1 MVIKFYYDVEE
12 HKNIELRSEEVQEV
26 MGEIPSWIIRSGI
39 SLLFII
45 VIALVIGSCFF
56 RYPDVIST
64 QMTLTSHEPVAPLV
78 ARTSGK
84 ICKLYVEDGEI
95 VHSKQ
100 LLIVLENP
108 AITDDVLLL
117 EQELQRFLYT
127 PDSLIWHLLK
137 EKELMLGDIQNT
149 YTDLLSNL
157 HAYQN
162 YKTLNY
168 YPQKIKALEN
178 QLKKNH
184 KYYQV
189 ILRQRKI
196 VLDQYRLAEQQYNR
210 DSLLYA
216 QQVISAYEHE
226 TARST
231 FLQNR
236 LTLET
241 ADASL
246 ESQRIQIGQLEEN
259 LLDLHLEQME
269 KENVLIQNIRTSVEQ
284 VSNAIN
290 SWKLNYC
297 IYTPIEG
304 KVTFTT
310 YWHENQFI
318 PSGDI
323 VCTIVPQNKSPLIGK
338 ATLPVDRS
346 GKVKIGQRVIVRFL
360 NYPDE
365 EFGIVE
371 GKVSSISL
379 VPSEENYVV
388 EIDFPNGL
396 KTNYD
401 YTLPILQEMTAT
413 AEIVTEDLRLI
424 ERFIQPLKKIWKEG
438 F

>member
-95 VHSKQ
+95 VHSKR

-168 YPQKIKALEN
+168 YPQKIKALKN

-226 TARST
+226 PIYPKIPGRHSGGPGYRRGTRQS
-231 FLQNR
+231 
-236 LTLET
+236 
-241 ADASL
+241 ADRAGAPAPGPSERRAGLHSPASVRHGHDGAQL
-246 ESQRIQIGQLEEN
+246 CRRGNCPGGEAAQGVRRRPGGGAGLYRPGRGQGPESCRVHRPVHEGRVYLGGA
-259 LLDLHLEQME
+259 HLPG
-269 KENVLIQNIRTSVEQ
+269 
-284 VSNAIN
+284 A
-290 SWKLNYC
+290 
-297 IYTPIEG
+297 
-304 KVTFTT
+304 
-310 YWHENQFI
+310 
-318 PSGDI
+318 
-323 VCTIVPQNKSPLIGK
+323 
-338 ATLPVDRS
+338 A
-346 GKVKIGQRVIVRFL
+346 GQRQPQF
-360 NYPDE
+360 
-365 EFGIVE
+365 E
-371 GKVSSISL
+371 GA
-379 VPSEENYVV
+379 VPH
-388 EIDFPNGL
+388 L
-396 KTNYD
+396 
-401 YTLPILQEMTAT
+401 
-413 AEIVTEDLRLI
+413 
-424 ERFIQPLKKIWKEG
+424 
-438 F
+438 